1 MSHSGQSKNKHLKL
15 QVALS
20 FPINKFHEKDSLQNK
35 HTYIMINDSN
45 EGICVE
51 FRRKNYTTLVYLLS
65 NCRQLLKIL
74 KTNNLLNIIFE
85 DLTGC

>member
-20 FPINKFHEKDSLQNK
+20 FSINKFHEQNSLQNW
-35 HTYIMINDSN
+35 HTYIKINDSN

-51 FRRKNYTTLVYLLS
+51 FRRKKQHNIGLPTFKLPAST
-65 NCRQLLKIL
+65 K
-74 KTNNLLNIIFE
+74 NL
-85 DLTGC
+85 